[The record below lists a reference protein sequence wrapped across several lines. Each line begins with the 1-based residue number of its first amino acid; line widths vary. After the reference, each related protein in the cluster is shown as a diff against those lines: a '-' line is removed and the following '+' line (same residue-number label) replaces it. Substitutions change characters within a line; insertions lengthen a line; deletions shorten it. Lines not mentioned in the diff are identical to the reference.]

1 MLLSLFTLSVACA
14 RVITTTESELR
25 TSWFKDP
32 SNVIRLTNG
41 TRFVYDGEAES
52 WFAYDF
58 WGNVLVEVVR
68 DLVPATSCF
77 DNVHGGLGLQFEF
90 AYELLLSL
98 KNSVSGGPGL
108 GLGLGSVSAFLGVDA
123 GPSLSFSG
131 TFTCYIERGRVGQLF
146 LQPFYVSVP
155 PMLRKKIT
163 VGPRTIS
170 RAPHGEVVAPMRLTA
185 KQPPHHYCVT
195 EPALDLELLQCDRGQ
210 SVALELSDLV

>member
-1 MLLSLFTLSVACA
+1 MLLGLFILGAVCA

-25 TSWFKDP
+25 TRWFKDT
-32 SNVIRLTNG
+32 SNVIRLVNG
-41 TRFVYDGEAES
+41 TRFVYDGAAKS

-58 WGNVLVEVVR
+58 LGNVLVEVVR

-77 DNVHGGLGLQFEF
+77 DNAHGGLGLQFEF

-98 KNSVSGGPGL
+98 KNSVSAGPGL

-155 PMLRKKIT
+155 QMLRKKIT
-163 VGPRTIS
+163 VGLRTIS
-170 RAPHGEVVAPMRLTA
+170 GAPHGEVVAPLRMPA
-185 KQPPHHYCVT
+185 KQPPHHFCVT
-195 EPALDLELLQCDRGQ
+195 EPALDLKLLQCDRGQ
-210 SVALELSDLV
+210 GVTLELGDLV